1 MIVGSL
7 FFLSKSDSLLLSY
20 FHKLNVEGVV
30 MRKYIIFIL
39 LLLCLINIPIYA
51 NNQYVILGGDSVA
64 IVLRYNGVLV
74 TGRFPFEYQ
83 DKNLNPTSFEV
94 KQNDIIVAVNNES
107 IYSIID
113 FYDELDNYKE
123 PYSVVPIT
131 VSRKQKL
138 LEVDLYVTYNESNDM
153 YKTGLYL
160 KDELNG
166 VGTLTYYNPSN
177 HSFAALGH
185 NIVNQS
191 QANYVNQNGVL
202 FYSSISS
209 YSKSNTNHIGEKYAS
224 ICSNEI
230 GIITKSNNYGVYGN
244 YTIDVSSKH
253 LIEIADK
260 KEVKIQEAYIYT
272 VLEGT
277 KVEKFTIQIT
287 EIHPNSQSKEKG
299 ITFQIT
305 DKRLLEA
312 TGGIIQG
319 MSGSPIIQDGKLVGA
334 VTHVLVNDPTRGYG
348 IFIEN
353 MLEAAK

>member
-1 MIVGSL
+1 
-7 FFLSKSDSLLLSY
+7 
-20 FHKLNVEGVV
+20 
-30 MRKYIIFIL
+30 MRKCKCFIFVILLFIL
-39 LLLCLINIPIYA
+39 LNVPINA
-51 NNQYVILGGDSVA
+51 SNQYVILGGDSVA

-74 TGRFPFEYQ
+74 TGRFPFEYE
-83 DKNLNPTSFEV
+83 DKNLNPSSFEV
-94 KQNDIIVAVNNES
+94 KQNDIIVAVNNQS

-113 FYDELDNYKE
+113 FYEELGNFKQ

-138 LEVDLYVTYNESNDM
+138 IEVNIFVSYNDSNDM

-177 HSFAALGH
+177 HTFAALGH

-191 QANYVNQNGVL
+191 QANYVNQKGSL

-209 YSKSNTNHIGEKYAS
+209 YSKSNINHIGEKYAS

-244 YTIDVSSKH
+244 YTIDVSSKPI
-253 LIEIADK
+253 IETANK
-260 KEVKIQEAYIYT
+260 KEVKIKEAFIYT

-277 KVEKFTIQIT
+277 KIDKFSIQIT

-299 ITFQIT
+299 ITFKIT

-319 MSGSPIIQDGKLVGA
+319 MSGSPIIQNGKLIGA

-353 MLEAAK
+353 MLDAAG

>member
-1 MIVGSL
+1 MRNFKLIVFSLL
-7 FFLSKSDSLLLSY
+7 FF
-20 FHKLNVEGVV
+20 
-30 MRKYIIFIL
+30 IL
-39 LLLCLINIPIYA
+39 VNIPIYSS
-51 NNQYVILGGDSVA
+51 NEYVIVGGDSVA

-94 KQNDIIVAVNNES
+94 KQNDIIVAVNQQS
-107 IYSIID
+107 VYSIID
-113 FYDELDNYKE
+113 FYNELDNFKE

-138 LEVDLYVTYNESNDM
+138 VDVDLYVTYNESNNM

-177 HSFAALGH
+177 QSFAALGH
-185 NIVNQS
+185 NIVNQN
-191 QANYVNQNGVL
+191 QANYVNQNGL
-202 FYSSISS
+202 LYYSSISS
-209 YSKSNTNHIGEKYAS
+209 YTKSNSNHIGEKYAS

-230 GIITKSNNYGVYGN
+230 GIITKSNNYGVYGK
-244 YTIDVSSKH
+244 YSIDISDKP
-253 LIEIADK
+253 LMKIADK

-272 VLEGT
+272 VIDGT
-277 KVEKFTIQIT
+277 KIEKFTIQIT
-287 EIHPNSQSKEKG
+287 ELHPNSQSKEKG
-299 ITFQIT
+299 ILFRIT

-348 IFIEN
+348 IFIQN
-353 MLEAAK
+353 MLEAAE